1 MPSYYQQNISPND
14 KNQNISIDEI
24 VEPEIVEPETT
35 ATPNNDSTSPP
46 PPQRQKSIFDPIITT
61 EIDSTVNF
69 ESNEP
74 EKNNESIL
82 SFHESYLGSAT
93 TNQTQTSD
101 KNKKA
106 KTQNQKK
113 IATSTTTTT
122 KTTKRKD
129 KKQTSTKTKKA
140 KFCDMNSTDDSTC
153 TFLPDVQSTLIHE
166 DSVLFYHLNVYV
178 KNQKNLIC
186 E

>member
-1 MPSYYQQNISPND
+1 MPQYYHQNTSPND

-113 IATSTTTTT
+113 LPLLLL
-122 KTTKRKD
+122 RKD